1 MEKPTT
7 VSGPDFPISDAP
19 PRAQGM
25 SLGTLHSFVDVGEL
39 RQLLGQLTTT
49 EMLRMLISDFA
60 SASTSEP

>member
-7 VSGPDFPISDAP
+7 VSGPDLPISDVP

-49 EMLRMLISDFA
+49 EMLRMLISELSPS
-60 SASTSEP
+60 SASKP

>member
-7 VSGPDFPISDAP
+7 VSGPELPISDVP
-19 PRAQGM
+19 PSAQGM

-49 EMLRMLISDFA
+49 EMLRMLISELTP
-60 SASTSEP
+60 ASTTEP